1 MAQGKAFTRNA
12 GGSRPSDV
20 VVETSRY
27 VEQARREGI
36 LMMEKI
42 MRKLSVISLMLFG
55 VFVLHGRAQ
64 QAPPLKLIQT
74 IRLPNTEGNFSH
86 FGLDLKGNRLF
97 ATLEKLKSVDVLDLR
112 TLKLIHRISGIEE
125 PASVFY
131 RADLDRIYVSD
142 DPSAALRI
150 YDGKTYT
157 LIKNVKLLLDAESIA
172 YDAASK
178 HLYVLNGGADEHQTY
193 AMVSVVD
200 TTAGEKVADIK
211 VDGEA
216 LKGIAV
222 EKSSPKIYVSNRAKN
237 QIDVI
242 DRERRAVVS
251 SWPLTLC
258 KGNLALA
265 LDEQDHRLFVACRSG
280 SIVVFDTV
288 AGKELQALPI
298 GEGGYELAF
307 NPGDKRIYAPSGAAG
322 GSVDVYEETDPDHYK
337 FLGKVPSGPLARTA
351 LLVPE
356 LHRYFVAVPKHENMD
371 AEILVYATVGGRVRR
386 R

>member
-1 MAQGKAFTRNA
+1 MKKAYMIF
-12 GGSRPSDV
+12 
-20 VVETSRY
+20 
-27 VEQARREGI
+27 
-36 LMMEKI
+36 
-42 MRKLSVISLMLFG
+42 LMLLG
-55 VFVLHGRAQ
+55 VFVLQGRAQ
-64 QAPPLKLIQT
+64 QAPPMRLIQT

-125 PASVFY
+125 PVSVFY
-131 RADLDRIYVSD
+131 RGDLDRIYVTD

-157 LIKNVKLLLDAESIA
+157 LIKSVKLLLDAESIA
-172 YDAASK
+172 YDGSK
-178 HLYVLNGGADEHQTY
+178 YLYILNGGADEHQTY
-193 AMVSVVD
+193 AMVSIVD

-222 EKSSPKIYVSNRAKN
+222 EKSSPKIYISNRAKN

-242 DRERRAVVS
+242 DRDRRAVIS
-251 SWPLTLC
+251 SWPVTLC
-258 KGNLALA
+258 KGTLTLA
-265 LDEQDHRLFVACRSG
+265 LDEPDHRLFVACRNG

-288 AGKELQALPI
+288 TGKELQALPI

-307 NPGDKRIYAPSGAAG
+307 NPADKRIYAPSGADG
-322 GSVDVYEETDPDHYK
+322 GSVYVYEETDPDHYK

-351 LLVPE
+351 LLVPK
-356 LHRYFVAVPKHENMD
+356 LHRYFVAVPKHENTE
-371 AEILVYATVGGRVRR
+371 AEILVYDCSK
-386 R
+386 